1 MELQEGSKESFG
13 RYSQRLAIATV
24 AQMKQ
29 KQPSQAYP
37 ARLVVCC
44 RSPDI
49 GMISSRS
56 VIERETTPLKK
67 FITYVE
73 PRNADARYCGW
84 GSSGRNAIAFHWMHN
99 G

>member
-67 FITYVE
+67 FITYVNHAMQMRDTVDGDRQGAT
-73 PRNADARYCGW
+73 PLH
-84 GSSGRNAIAFHWMHN
+84 FT
-99 G
+99 